1 MKNASKIIPY
11 ISIIIPVYNSEMFIS
26 RCLNSILNQSIKE
39 IEVLIVDDV
48 STDKSEQIILKYK
61 KKYQCIKYFKLKEK
75 SGAGGARNIGVKNAK
90 GKFISFIDSDDW
102 ADSTMLEK
110 LSYSLDKNKCEI
122 ALCGI
127 LTEFHDARSAQIRYS
142 YDVENLLDSE
152 FAVDLMTR
160 RFNQDIS
167 ISPIVGNKMYN
178 RDFLKRNN
186 LNFLSNCYNEDDAF
200 NFLSFLKAKKI
211 VLTPNTYY
219 HYYQRDKSVTHTF
232 SKKHIKD
239 LVNAFYFI
247 KEYLIR
253 HNIYETYRESYFSF
267 FEKCLSFVLNNLI
280 NLEPDYL
287 VQNEYLKYLLR
298 ISRKILPIN
307 EYVDYLGV
315 MRINN
320 FILPYKIK

>member
-1 MKNASKIIPY
+1 MKNTFHTIPY
-11 ISIIIPVYNSEMFIS
+11 VSIIIPVFNSETYIS
-26 RCLNSILNQSIKE
+26 RCLNSVLNQSIKE
-39 IEVLIVDDV
+39 VEILIIDDI

-61 KKYQCIKYFKLKEK
+61 KSNQCIKYIKLKEK
-75 SGAGGARNIGVKNAK
+75 CGAGGARNIGLKYAK
-90 GKFISFIDSDDW
+90 GKYISFIDSDDW

-110 LSYSLDKNKCEI
+110 MSYYLDKYKCEI

-142 YDVENLLDSE
+142 YDVENVIDSE
-152 FAVDLMTR
+152 FAIDLLTR

-167 ISPIVGNKMYN
+167 ISPLVGNKIY
-178 RDFLKRNN
+178 DKSFLKRNN
-186 LNFLSNCYNEDDAF
+186 LTFIPNCFNEDDAF
-200 NFLSFLKAKKI
+200 NFLSFINAKKI
-211 VLTPNTYY
+211 VITPSTFY
-219 HYYQRDKSVTHTF
+219 HYYQRDNSITHTF

-239 LVNAFYFI
+239 LVVAFHFI
-247 KEYLIR
+247 KEYLLL
-253 HNIYETYRESYFSF
+253 HQIYETYRERYFSF
-267 FEKCLSFVLNNLI
+267 FEKCLSFILTNLI

-298 ISRKILPIN
+298 ISRNILPIN
-307 EYVDYLGV
+307 EYIDYLGV